1 MSKRET
7 VILLSKNCKHCFSTN
22 KKMKK
27 CILIIDHEIDF
38 VRSVSASLI
47 KEGYNLLTADTGEIA
62 LILLKHIPDLILLNL
77 VMPDM
82 NGLDIVRMTKQ
93 NSTTSAIPIIILSSK
108 ESEAEEIVSLEVGAD
123 DYLLKPIQ
131 VQRLLARIRS
141 IFRQKNELQNEAG
154 DKEILTLN
162 GLEIH
167 IPNYMITYKN
177 STFVFPRKEFDILVL
192 LARHPGKVFTR
203 KEISLAVWGAV
214 NDTANRTIDV
224 HIGRIRKKLSQLI
237 PSIVTVP
244 GVGYRFHT

>member
-1 MSKRET
+1 
-7 VILLSKNCKHCFSTN
+7 
-22 KKMKK
+22 MKK

-38 VRSVSASLI
+38 IRSLSALLM

-62 LILLKHIPDLILLNL
+62 LMQLKHIPDLILLNL

-82 NGLDIVRMTKQ
+82 NGLDIVRRTKQ
-93 NSTTSAIPIIILSSK
+93 NSTTSAIPIITLSSK

-131 VQRLLARIRS
+131 IQRLLARIRA
-141 IFRQKNELQNEAG
+141 IFRQQDEFHNEER
-154 DKEILTLN
+154 DKEILALN

-167 IPNYMITYKN
+167 IPNYMITYRKN
-177 STFVFPRKEFDILVL
+177 TLVFPRKEFDILVL

-224 HIGRIRKKLSQLI
+224 HIGRIRKKLDQFI

-244 GVGYRFHT
+244 GIGYRFHT